1 MPTPAI
7 SLKMRKFR
15 RRFGITAPKVVVRSH
30 LPWRWVAVPVV
41 LALVFVAALF
51 SFAMQRQEVGEM
63 ARELETLRQ
72 NFETQQSELDVLRSA
87 AGTGRNAV
95 SIERATQQQL
105 LTKIRGLERENGALK
120 EDIRLFERLI
130 PVVGEEAVVRIEGF
144 RVNHDLGGRY
154 RYRLVL
160 AFQPGKQNPDFR
172 GRLQLAISYVLS
184 GKDQQ
189 LILPDK
195 RSVAGEYQIELKHFL
210 RRDGFFELPAGAELK
225 SVEARVLQ
233 GDTLRAKQLTQ
244 L

>member
-15 RRFGITAPKVVVRSH
+15 RRFGITAPKVVVRGH
-30 LPWRWVAVPVV
+30 LPWQWLAIPVILVAVVV
-41 LALVFVAALF
+41 ATLF
-51 SFAMQRQEVGEM
+51 SLVMQRQEVGEM
-63 ARELETLRQ
+63 AHELESLRR
-72 NFETQQSELDVLRSA
+72 NIETQQSELDILRST
-87 AGTGRNAV
+87 AGTRQNAV

-105 LTKIRGLERENGALK
+105 VAKIRGLERENVALK

-144 RVNHDLGGRY
+144 RVSHDVGVRY

-160 AFQPGKQNPDFR
+160 AFQPGKQAPDFR
-172 GRLQLAISYVLS
+172 GRLQFAVSYLIS
-184 GKDQQ
+184 GKEQQ
-189 LILPDK
+189 FTLPDK
-195 RSVAGEYQIELKHFL
+195 RNAAGEFQIELKHFL

-233 GDTLRAKQLTQ
+233 GDTLRAKQLMQ
-244 L
+244 I

>member
-7 SLKMRKFR
+7 SLKMKKFK
-15 RRFGITAPKVVVRSH
+15 RRFGITAPRVVVRGH
-30 LPWRWVAVPVV
+30 LPWQWIALPVIIV
-41 LALVFVAALF
+41 LAFVATLI
-51 SFAMQRQEVGEM
+51 SFAMQRQEVGVM
-63 ARELETLRQ
+63 AHELETLRQ
-72 NFETQQSELDVLRSA
+72 NVESQQSELDILRST
-87 AGTGRNAV
+87 AGTRNNAV

-105 LTKIRGLERENGALK
+105 LTKIRGLERENSALK

-144 RVNHDLGGRY
+144 RVSHDLGGRF

-172 GRLQLAISYVLS
+172 GRLQLAINYAVA
-184 GKDQQ
+184 GKEQQ
-189 LILPDK
+189 VTLPDK
-195 RSVAGEYQIELKHFL
+195 RSVSSEYQIELKHFL